1 MSKGNKIDGLNKP
14 YYVMDEYG
22 HNDAMLVRKVNE
34 LIRVVNQQQRIIRDF
49 ENMIRYSNSKRR

>member
-1 MSKGNKIDGLNKP
+1 MAKKKLVDKLNKP

-34 LIRVVNQQQRIIRDF
+34 LIDIINRQDRVIRDL
-49 ENMIRYSNSKRR
+49 ENLLKYKR

>member
-1 MSKGNKIDGLNKP
+1 MSKHKEIDGLNKP

-34 LIRVVNQQQRIIRDF
+34 LVRVVNQQQRIIRDF
-49 ENMIRYSNSKRR
+49 ENILKYSNSKRR

>member
-1 MSKGNKIDGLNKP
+1 MSKVNKIDGLNKP

-34 LIRVVNQQQRIIRDF
+34 LVRIVNQQQRVIRDF
-49 ENMIRYSNSKRR
+49 ENILKYSKGRK

>member
-1 MSKGNKIDGLNKP
+1 MPKKKEIDGLNKP

-34 LIRVVNQQQRIIRDF
+34 LIRIVNQQQRIIRDF
-49 ENMIRYSNSKRR
+49 EIMMKYSKGRK

>member
-1 MSKGNKIDGLNKP
+1 MPKKKEIDGLNKP

-49 ENMIRYSNSKRR
+49 EIMMKYSKGRK